1 MECWGG
7 GQETAVKGTPVNST
21 PTAHYYKP
29 ISPSLKVRTVHRYWR
44 GSRSSSEKRQVAWNG
59 WHPTSIL
66 ATRQPVIVTG
76 WRKLWRANNSVN
88 FFKDFT
94 DSVSSR
100 QFRDFSTTVYCNK
113 RLVLYKQVT
122 ILCFLYSCSH
132 VVGWYD
138 DRSVVLPIK
147 YAICRTAS
155 AARCRPG
162 RCCAPYMGSGR
173 KKWLAVFKS

>member
-1 MECWGG
+1 MATYMLLNISVANSHATSAYEC
-7 GQETAVKGTPVNST
+7 E
-21 PTAHYYKP
+21 
-29 ISPSLKVRTVHRYWR
+29 L
-44 GSRSSSEKRQVAWNG
+44 
-59 WHPTSIL
+59 L
-66 ATRQPVIVTG
+66 IVTWHYLPG
-76 WRKLWRANNSVN
+76 IRNVYPSHPSSWRADVNYDGQITLYN
-88 FFKDFT
+88 FFFFLYDFT
-94 DSVSSR
+94 DSVLSR

-113 RLVLYKQVT
+113 RLVLYKQVK

>member
-1 MECWGG
+1 MSVAYDL
-7 GQETAVKGTPVNST
+7 AVLWRVPQCVNVMLQ
-21 PTAHYYKP
+21 YNVR
-29 ISPSLKVRTVHRYWR
+29 IVSLRTWSFTGIHHH
-44 GSRSSSEKRQVAWNG
+44 S
-59 WHPTSIL
+59 PTSIL

-76 WRKLWRANNSVN
+76 WRKLWRANNSEKKK
-88 FFKDFT
+88 FFFIGFHGFRL
-94 DSVSSR
+94 SR

-122 ILCFLYSCSH
+122 ILCFLYSCSQYPH

-138 DRSVVLPIK
+138 DRRVVLPIK
-147 YAICRTAS
+147 YAVCRTAS

>member
-1 MECWGG
+1 M
-7 GQETAVKGTPVNST
+7 KINST
-21 PTAHYYKP
+21 LFYSTLLYSTLLY
-29 ISPSLKVRTVHRYWR
+29 STLLYSTLLY
-44 GSRSSSEKRQVAWNG
+44 SM
-59 WHPTSIL
+59 SIL

-76 WRKLWRANNSVN
+76 WRKLWRANNFL

-122 ILCFLYSCSH
+122 ILCCLYSCSH